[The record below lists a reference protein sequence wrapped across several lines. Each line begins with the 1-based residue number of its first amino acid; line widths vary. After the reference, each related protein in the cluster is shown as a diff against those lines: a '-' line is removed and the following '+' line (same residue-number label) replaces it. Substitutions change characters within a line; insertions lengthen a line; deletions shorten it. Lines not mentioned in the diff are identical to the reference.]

1 MYVHSTFK
9 IISYMTN
16 SKKTKRFVWLVF
28 KIYPGY
34 KIDKGKENSLE
45 YFKTFKVTDLLSVQK

>member
-1 MYVHSTFK
+1 
-9 IISYMTN
+9 MTN
-16 SKKTKRFVWLVF
+16 SKKTKGFVWLVF
-28 KIYPGY
+28 KIYPDY